1 MARTKQSARK
11 STGGPRPPMFGGKG
25 VYLGMKAGAMLVRF
39 EEAPK
44 EAPKEDPK
52 EEAPGAKREEAPEAP
67 AKRQC
72 VGIELKPC
80 AEPCE
85 LDFSDSED

>member
-11 STGGPRPPMFGGKG
+11 STGSVPPMFGGKG
-25 VYLGMKAGAMLVRF
+25 VYLGMKGGAMLVRF
-39 EEAPK
+39 EEEEPK
-44 EAPKEDPK
+44 
-52 EEAPGAKREEAPEAP
+52 KREREAPEEP

-72 VGIELKPC
+72 AGIKLNPC

-85 LDFSDSED
+85 VDFSDSEDEAARE